1 MTGEELRNRLRGTRY
16 SITELADKLGMSR
29 PNLSQSLSVKDV
41 KTGLVENLAKVLNL
55 PVSFFYGEE
64 AGGTALANG
73 DSSVAAI
80 NSSVTVE
87 NSEVLKERVKRLEE
101 LLAEKERLI
110 RVYEKI
116 MDK

>member
-1 MTGEELRNRLRGTRY
+1 MTGEELKKRLKTTGRPIAEIAR
-16 SITELADKLGMSR
+16 ELGVL
-29 PNLSQSLSVKDV
+29 PQSLGQALCAKNV
-41 KTGLVENLAKVLNL
+41 KTDLVENLSRVLNL

-110 RVYEKI
+110 QVLMKNKE
-116 MDK
+116 